1 MSNGEEDDNAGT
13 LAGLYQRTAAAGTGA
28 MLGLGIGGSAGVIAG
43 ASFGILL
50 EPLAAKV
57 WGELRGDAQ
66 RRQGD
71 TLAAAQEAI
80 GGDPAELERLIRS
93 SDESR
98 LQAGIALSAATR
110 TTWPPKV
117 RALGRALAAGLMA
130 TDDTRIDTE
139 PLIMA
144 ALADIEFPQ
153 ASLLELLVCHWPATT
168 TDGLVAEPFT
178 APASASWTAGQRIW
192 LPGDIALVRPAL
204 RPVLPS
210 LLGTLQRHGLAAQS
224 DNPGDPFGRTGRTMQ
239 QRFLGDLALKQGSG
253 ANLGAV
259 AGYAPAGS
267 WLPTELG
274 DEVLSALIEAGAEF
288 AG

>member
-1 MSNGEEDDNAGT
+1 
-13 LAGLYQRTAAAGTGA
+13 
-28 MLGLGIGGSAGVIAG
+28 
-43 ASFGILL
+43 
-50 EPLAAKV
+50 
-57 WGELRGDAQ
+57 
-66 RRQGD
+66 
-71 TLAAAQEAI
+71 
-80 GGDPAELERLIRS
+80 
-93 SDESR
+93 
-98 LQAGIALSAATR
+98 
-110 TTWPPKV
+110 
-117 RALGRALAAGLMA
+117 
-130 TDDTRIDTE
+130 
-139 PLIMA
+139 MA

>member
-1 MSNGEEDDNAGT
+1 MSNGDEDDHAGA

-28 MLGLGIGGSAGVIAG
+28 KLGVGIGGSAGVIAG
-43 ASFGILL
+43 ASLGILL

-98 LQAGIALSAATR
+98 LQGGIALSAATR
-110 TTWPPKV
+110 TAWAPKV
-117 RALGRALAAGLMA
+117 RALGRALAAGLLA
-130 TDDTRIDTE
+130 TDDARIDTE

-144 ALADIEFPQ
+144 ALAGIEFPQ

-168 TDGLVAEPFT
+168 TEGLAAERFT
-178 APASASWTAGQRIW
+178 APASTTWTAGQRIW
-192 LPGDIALVRPAL
+192 LPGDITLVRPSL

-210 LLGTLQRHGLAAQS
+210 LLGTLQHHGLAAQS
-224 DNPGDPFGRTGRTMQ
+224 DDPGDPFGRTGRTMQ
-239 QRFLGDLALKQGSG
+239 QRFLGDLALEHGSR

-259 AGYAPAGS
+259 EGHAPAGS

-274 DEVLSALIEAGAEF
+274 EEVLNALMEAGAEF